1 MHHVR
6 IADREARCEM
16 DAAQMLTAHEIARQC
31 EQLARGAEH
40 GGPRPEEPRPARHL
54 RAVEPITQPIERV
67 PEQPSAPEEESEGAG
82 GSAAGLTDRE
92 RELLAF
98 ERQWWKAVDSKE
110 RAVRELFA
118 LEPGEYY
125 RLLEE
130 LLDKPAAM
138 RAEPM
143 LVKRLRRERAA
154 GRLGVATAR
163 RRPERE
169 Y

>member
-1 MHHVR
+1 
-6 IADREARCEM
+6 M